1 MIHFPIKVRMEELAE
16 ITEEAFDKAYNKGI
30 DEGIPFPIPTI
41 DNN

>member
-1 MIHFPIKVRMEELAE
+1 MEELAE

-30 DEGIPFPIPTI
+30 DECTPFPIPTT